1 MGLHLDATAALL
13 TAGWVCDEPLRSG
26 AAVVPPPL
34 VGADD
39 QLLTW
44 VGSFSVLASP
54 DDTVWF
60 LSAQD
65 YAGGVGISD
74 EAFPWDAFR
83 HESLEAA
90 SGPAERAAVDA
101 FWASHL
107 PILLSVRDGHEYLAI
122 APDGQ
127 VVRGGEPEL
136 EEVTVVAPD
145 LQTLLRDVAAGVST
159 ADPLTD
165 ALLGTVGSALP
176 GSAQPGSEP

>member
-1 MGLHLDATAALL
+1 MGLHLDATAMLL
-13 TAGWVCDEPLRSG
+13 TAGWVRDEPLLSG

-39 QLLTW
+39 QLLAW

-54 DDTVWF
+54 DDQVWF
-60 LSAQD
+60 LSAES
-65 YAGGVGISD
+65 YVGGVSD

-83 HESLEAA
+83 HESLAA
-90 SGPAERAAVDA
+90 APGEAERAAIDA
-101 FWASHL
+101 FWSSHI

-145 LQTLLRDVAAGVST
+145 LETLLLDVAAGVST

-165 ALLGTVGSALP
+165 ALLGTVGSARP
-176 GSAQPGSEP
+176 GLEP